1 MRFPIYKLIG
11 PSAMMTVHVWIQLL
25 GGFCWST
32 DVTYSVK
39 EKTVPHSMCSPLG
52 YLGTERCGER
62 GGWFVTVHIGH
73 ALASLARQ
81 LFMAPWPVM
90 DTEWQTTRTE
100 ACFPFACRHAACP
113 HLGWL
118 RIARCLEE
126 SGDKRCPWIIPLGSG
141 LLIELRE

>member
-1 MRFPIYKLIG
+1 MCGFSFWVVSVG
-11 PSAMMTVHVWIQLL
+11 QL
-25 GGFCWST
+25 

-39 EKTVPHSMCSPLG
+39 KRLSLLHVGSPLG
-52 YLGTERCGER
+52 DAWGRRCGER
-62 GGWFVTVHIGH
+62 GGLVRHCPHWACAG
-73 ALASLARQ
+73 LLARQ

-113 HLGWL
+113 PRLAEDRQMPGGS
-118 RIARCLEE
+118 LETE
-126 SGDKRCPWIIPLGSG
+126 AFVPWIIPLGSG